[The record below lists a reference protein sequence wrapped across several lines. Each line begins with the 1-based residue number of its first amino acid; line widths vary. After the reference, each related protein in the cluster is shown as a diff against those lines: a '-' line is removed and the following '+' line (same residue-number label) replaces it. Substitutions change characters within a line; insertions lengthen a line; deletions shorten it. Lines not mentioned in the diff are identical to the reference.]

1 MIGQTWD
8 PARYA
13 HNARFVSELGLPVVE
28 LLAPQPGER
37 LLDLGCGDGALT
49 EKLVT
54 CGCSVV
60 GVDASSAQ
68 VEAARGRGLDVRV
81 MSGEALQFECE
92 FDAVFSNAA
101 LHWMKKPDAV
111 LAGVHRA
118 LRPDGRFVG
127 EFGGAGNVA
136 AIEAALTEA
145 LARRGIDA
153 AAISPWYFPSPDEY
167 ARKLQ
172 AHGFDVRS
180 IELIPRPTPLPG
192 RMVDWLNTFAEP
204 FANALPPGERSAL
217 FEEVEQAL
225 CPALCD
231 SRGHWT
237 ADYVRLR
244 FAAARR

>member
-1 MIGQTWD
+1 MSTQTWD
-8 PARYA
+8 PVRYA
-13 HNARFVSELGLPVVE
+13 RNARFVSELGLPVVE

-37 LLDLGCGDGALT
+37 ILDLGCGDGALT
-49 EKLVT
+49 EKLVA
-54 CGCSVV
+54 CGCVVV

-68 VEAARGRGLDVRV
+68 VEAARRRGLDARV
-81 MSGEALQFECE
+81 MSGESLQFEEE

-118 LRPDGRFVG
+118 LRPGGRFVG

-153 AAISPWYFPSPDEY
+153 AAISPWYFPSPEEY

-172 AHGFDVRS
+172 VHSFDVRS

-192 RMVDWLNTFAEP
+192 RMVDWLSTFAEP

-217 FEEVEQAL
+217 FDAVEQAL
-225 CPALCD
+225 RPTLYDPHGC
-231 SRGHWT
+231 WT

-244 FAAARR
+244 FAAVRR